1 MEETQLVKRAQQR
14 EKGAFEHLMEV
25 YAPRLQRIIN
35 AYALNKYDLEDIK
48 QETIIR
54 MFVSLPTLL
63 HHRSFTSWMKKIAI
77 HTSIDFY
84 RKKDREI
91 PIENVQEIKHSYK
104 EESEHLLWIGQILDE
119 LDKRKSQILFLKII
133 DDYTFKQISH
143 ILGLTEST
151 VKSHYYGGIKKL
163 KMILAAETIG
173 EVQNMLETLK
183 EKAVSMFSIP
193 SSYDLLIEQD
203 YSEEILFAW
212 EDKAEE
218 TGFIVSFH
226 PNGELLSYSRDMNH
240 THIHY
245 AEEVLYEKALT
256 FLHDQTNLCPPSF
269 SNASPTFLTKS
280 IRFEWIMKHNGYK
293 IDNSGF
299 FIDVS
304 YDGYVINFK
313 RYCTTLPRH
322 FQQPQKEVHVEA
334 VKDYLMKEISCNLF
348 LSTSNTKGQLV
359 YKIEPPFYSVEVDE
373 FSLYPVKED
382 DLVLSKPLMSVN
394 PSTET
399 IEEMIG
405 LTDEHEC
412 IRESK
417 DPELRGK
424 VFRKKNLTLVS
435 SDKSVDSYMRERN
448 EETIKIQYK
457 ENGKIK
463 GIFSFETPPANLRKK
478 CNRKQGYERA
488 LQFLEKVLPSYQTI
502 LRFGGVSYNTDESWV
517 LVTFYLTSN
526 IPFEYG
532 GMINVSVCRKTLRI
546 VYYMGPEIEVDKL
559 LSLQEER
566 PLISAIKAKETLL
579 SLLEVEAVWKEDE
592 EKDCFILHY
601 QTNLLEPNF
610 HSRMNA
616 KTGDLL
622 D

>member
-14 EKGAFEHLMEV
+14 EKGAFEHLMEI

-54 MFVSLPTLL
+54 MFVSLPNLL
-63 HHRSFTSWMKKIAI
+63 HHRSFTFWMKKIAI

-91 PIENVQEIKHSYK
+91 PIENVQEIKKPYK
-104 EESEHLLWIGQILDE
+104 EENEHLFWIAQILDE

-143 ILGLTEST
+143 IVGLTEST

-163 KMILAAETIG
+163 KTILTAESIG

-218 TGFIVSFH
+218 TGFMISFH
-226 PNGELLSYSRDMNH
+226 PNGELLSYSREMNH
-240 THIHY
+240 THIRY
-245 AEEVLYEKALT
+245 AEEVLYKKALI
-256 FLHDQTNLCPPSF
+256 FLQDQTNLCPSSF
-269 SNASPTFLTKS
+269 SKTSPTFLAKS

-313 RYCTTLPRH
+313 RYCTTNFRH
-322 FQQPQKEVHVEA
+322 FQNPQEEVHVEA
-334 VKDYLMKEISCNLF
+334 VKDYLMKQTSCNLF
-348 LSTSNTKGQLV
+348 LSTSNNKGKLV

-373 FSLYPVKED
+373 FSSYPIKEE
-382 DLVLSKPLMSVN
+382 DLVLSKPLRSVN

-399 IEEMIG
+399 VEEMIG

-424 VFRKKNLTLVS
+424 VFRNKNLTIVS
-435 SDKSVDSYMRERN
+435 SDKSVDSYMRDRN
-448 EETIKIQYK
+448 EETVKIQYTEK
-457 ENGKIK
+457 GKIK

-488 LQFLEKVLPSYQTI
+488 LQFLEKVLPSYQTV
-502 LRFGGVSYNTDESWV
+502 LRFGGVKYNSDESWV
-517 LVTFYLTSN
+517 LTTFYLDSA

-532 GMINVSVCRKTLRI
+532 GVVHVSICRKTQNI
-546 VYYMGPEIEVDKL
+546 AYYMGPDFEVEEILALGK
-559 LSLQEER
+559 QT
-566 PLISAIKAKETLL
+566 PHISVTSAKETLL
-579 SLLEVEAVWKEDE
+579 SSLEIEAIWQEDE
-592 EKDCFILHY
+592 EKDCFTLHY

-610 HSRMNA
+610 HLRMNA

>member
-1 MEETQLVKRAQQR
+1 M
-14 EKGAFEHLMEV
+14 
-25 YAPRLQRIIN
+25 P
-35 AYALNKYDLEDIK
+35 LNKYDLEDIK

-54 MFVSLPTLL
+54 MFVSLPNLL
-63 HHRSFTSWMKKIAI
+63 HHRSFTFWMKKIAI

-91 PIENVQEIKHSYK
+91 PIENVQEIKKPYK
-104 EESEHLLWIGQILDE
+104 EENEHLFWIAQILDE

-143 ILGLTEST
+143 IVGLTEST

-163 KMILAAETIG
+163 KTILTAESIG

-218 TGFIVSFH
+218 TGFMISFH
-226 PNGELLSYSRDMNH
+226 PNGELLSYSREMNH
-240 THIHY
+240 THIRY
-245 AEEVLYEKALT
+245 AEEVLYKKALI
-256 FLHDQTNLCPPSF
+256 FLQDQTNLCPSSF
-269 SNASPTFLTKS
+269 SKTSPTFLAKS
-280 IRFEWIMKHNGYK
+280 IRFEWVMKHNGYK

-313 RYCTTLPRH
+313 RYCTTNFRH
-322 FQQPQKEVHVEA
+322 FQNPQEEVHVEA
-334 VKDYLMKEISCNLF
+334 VKDYLMKQTSCNLF
-348 LSTSNTKGQLV
+348 LSTSNNKGKLV

-373 FSLYPVKED
+373 FSSYPIKEE
-382 DLVLSKPLMSVN
+382 DLVLSKPLRSVN

-399 IEEMIG
+399 VEEMIG

-424 VFRKKNLTLVS
+424 VFRNKNLTIVS
-435 SDKSVDSYMRERN
+435 SDKSVDSYMRDRN
-448 EETIKIQYK
+448 EETVKIQYTEK
-457 ENGKIK
+457 GKVK

-488 LQFLEKVLPSYQTI
+488 LQFLEKVLPSYQTV
-502 LRFGGVSYNTDESWV
+502 LRFGGVKYNSDESWV
-517 LVTFYLTSN
+517 LTTFYLDSA

-532 GMINVSVCRKTLRI
+532 GVVHVSICRKTQNI
-546 VYYMGPEIEVDKL
+546 AYYMGPDFEVEEILALGK
-559 LSLQEER
+559 QT
-566 PLISAIKAKETLL
+566 PHISVTSAKETLL
-579 SLLEVEAVWKEDE
+579 SSLEIEAIWQEDE
-592 EKDCFILHY
+592 EKDCFTLHY

-610 HSRMNA
+610 HLRMNA

>member
-1 MEETQLVKRAQQR
+1 M
-14 EKGAFEHLMEV
+14 MN
-25 YAPRLQRIIN
+25 Y
-35 AYALNKYDLEDIK
+35 
-48 QETIIR
+48 
-54 MFVSLPTLL
+54 
-63 HHRSFTSWMKKIAI
+63 
-77 HTSIDFY
+77 
-84 RKKDREI
+84 
-91 PIENVQEIKHSYK
+91 
-104 EESEHLLWIGQILDE
+104 
-119 LDKRKSQILFLKII
+119 KRKSQILFLKII

-143 ILGLTEST
+143 IVGLTEST

-193 SSYDLLIEQD
+193 SSYDLLIEQV

-240 THIHY
+240 THIRY

-256 FLHDQTNLCPPSF
+256 FLHDQTNLCPSSF

-293 IDNSGF
+293 IDNSSF

-334 VKDYLMKEISCNLF
+334 VKDYLMKETSCNLF
-348 LSTSNTKGQLV
+348 LSTSNNKGQLV
-359 YKIEPPFYSVEVDE
+359 YKIEPPFYSVEVNE

-405 LTDEHEC
+405 LTDKHEC